1 MQTCCEEL
9 PGVFLSNIHNK
20 YSNQRQRK
28 NIVSAAEG
36 EVFINKMKTSPS
48 NKFSKN
54 LPTTE
59 IQNHNPNEDEAVL
72 V

>member
-28 NIVSAAEG
+28 NIVSAAD
-36 EVFINKMKTSPS
+36 INKMKTSPS